1 MIRIRAERST
11 DLENIRNV
19 NIQAFKQE
27 NEANLVDAIRESPNF
42 IPELSLVAETLDHD
56 IIGHILFSQIS
67 IENKEKNG

>member
-27 NEANLVDAIRESPNF
+27 NEANLVDDIRESPNF
-42 IPELSLVAETLDHD
+42 IPELSLVAETLDQD

-67 IENKEKNG
+67 IENKGEE

>member
-11 DLENIRNV
+11 DFENIRNV

-27 NEANLVDAIRESPNF
+27 NEANLVDDIRESPNF
-42 IPELSLVAETLDHD
+42 IPELSLVAETLDQD

-67 IENKEKNG
+67 IENKGEE